1 MNICISD
8 LIETRNNFKY
18 LIGHLDKILRV
29 LVLVLPKMRRYF
41 KTFKNAD
48 GDRDNDKNYKL
59 ISFYINNGKLLEK
72 YKVI

>member
-29 LVLVLPKMRRYF
+29 LVLVLPKMRRHF